1 MCGGSGSGGQT
12 PVPQPLD
19 AGTPPEITGIRLSR
33 DSGWYRRDT
42 GIPHIMNDVI
52 WAGTQF
58 LAVGNG
64 GTIMTSPDGIE
75 WTAQKSGTE
84 FRKPVAI

>member
-1 MCGGSGSGGQT
+1 M
-12 PVPQPLD
+12 
-19 AGTPPEITGIRLSR
+19 
-33 DSGWYRRDT
+33 
-42 GIPHIMNDVI
+42 HDVI

-75 WTAQKSGTE
+75 WTAQESGTE